1 MFILFNYYNFKFQ
14 EECRDI
20 IDKYIEYDLVVISL
34 DILFFNRKVLRYVLF
49 NSQIKVQYIVID
61 NILDI
66 FCKIYYLMC
75 RIIDFG
81 IYFYRIIVFYF
92 FYIYTQGYWKY
103 VILLLV
109 CDLFVKMIFQRV
121 KGEIIFVNLIYI
133 IYFVMEWGF
142 YKNFLFVVVG
152 MNYFFLL

>member
-49 NSQIKVQYIVID
+49 NSYIKVQYIVID

-75 RIIDFG
+75 KIIDFG

-133 IYFVMEWGF
+133 IYFVMEFGF

-152 MNYFFLL
+152 MNYFFFL

>member
-49 NSQIKVQYIVID
+49 NSYIKVQYIVID

>member
-61 NILDI
+61 YILDI

-152 MNYFFLL
+152 MNYFFFL

>member
-49 NSQIKVQYIVID
+49 NSYIKVQYIVID

-75 RIIDFG
+75 KIIDFG

-92 FYIYTQGYWKY
+92 FYIYIQGYWKY

-152 MNYFFLL
+152 MNYFFFL

>member
-49 NSQIKVQYIVID
+49 NSYIKVQYIVID

-152 MNYFFLL
+152 MNYFFFL

>member
-49 NSQIKVQYIVID
+49 NSYIKVQYIVID

-75 RIIDFG
+75 KIIDFG

-152 MNYFFLL
+152 MNYFFFL

>member
-92 FYIYTQGYWKY
+92 FYNYTQGYWKY

>member
-152 MNYFFLL
+152 MNYFFFL

>member
-1 MFILFNYYNFKFQ
+1 
-14 EECRDI
+14 
-20 IDKYIEYDLVVISL
+20 
-34 DILFFNRKVLRYVLF
+34 
-49 NSQIKVQYIVID
+49 
-61 NILDI
+61 
-66 FCKIYYLMC
+66 MC

-152 MNYFFLL
+152 MNYFFFL

>member
-61 NILDI
+61 NIFDI

-152 MNYFFLL
+152 MNYFFFL

>member
-75 RIIDFG
+75 KIIDFG

-152 MNYFFLL
+152 MNYFFFL